1 MPRKPPAPATSDAKP
16 AIGSRRLPRAKDAT
30 KTWTGAP
37 IRRGKRWSG
46 QLDRHGVKHYVG
58 TFDTPDAWEK
68 AAAELIARLDNER
81 VVRECDPARDSELF
95 GVTVAE
101 FVGAPGEG
109 WPWDYTRNGKRKS
122 RSTFEQLEDQA
133 KAFVERF
140 GDRPILHALSRIEA
154 NAFANK
160 ATRNKL
166 QAARCLLDDAQSMEP
181 VVFNP
186 LENHSKPAGDGRKHL
201 PNVLSAEEV
210 DALASLARATEP
222 GGYGEV
228 LEAVVRTAATNGI
241 RPGELFALR
250 WDLLRPDDLTITV
263 QQTVRKDATL
273 SPPKYNQVRDVPMPP
288 SLLTRLLA
296 MPRLNPTYMF
306 PTKSGVLM
314 RQSNWT
320 TYWHP
325 LRDAFTATLP
335 EDHWLPKRIRACAEA
350 KRAEP
355 DPAKRQR
362 MSNGKLDFYE
372 MRHRAITFMGT
383 PRPHGL
389 QLASAD
395 IAYIVGHL
403 DGGQLIERL
412 YMHRNSEHALDRVRE
427 AMRKAEEDA

>member
-1 MPRKPPAPATSDAKP
+1 MPRKPPAPKTSDAKP
-16 AIGSRRLPRAKDAT
+16 TIGSRRLPRAKDAT
-30 KTWTGAP
+30 KTWSGPPTQ
-37 IRRGKRWSG
+37 RGKRWSG
-46 QLDRHGVKHYVG
+46 QLDKHGAKHHVG

-68 AAAELIARLDNER
+68 AAAELIARLDNEKL
-81 VVRECDPARDSELF
+81 VRECDPARDSEMF
-95 GVTVAE
+95 GMTVAE

-109 WPWDYTRNGKRKS
+109 WPWDHTRNGKRKS

-133 KAFVERF
+133 KSFVEQF
-140 GDRPILHALSRIEA
+140 GDRPILHALSAMEA

-166 QAARCLLDDAQSMEP
+166 QAARCLLDDAQRIEP

-186 LENHSKPAGDGRKHL
+186 LDAHSKPAGDGRKHL
-201 PNVLSAEEV
+201 PDVLSVEEIEV
-210 DALASLARATEP
+210 LASLARASEP

-228 LEAVVRTAATNGI
+228 LEAAVRTAATNGI

-250 WDLLRPDDLTITV
+250 WDLLSVKDMTITV

-273 SPPKYNQVRDVPMPP
+273 GSPKYDQVREVPMPP
-288 SLLTRLLA
+288 SLMTRLLE
-296 MPRLNPTYMF
+296 MPRVDPTYMF
-306 PTKSGVLM
+306 PTKTGVLM

-335 EDHWLPKRIRACAEA
+335 DDHWLPRRIRACAEA

-355 DPAKRQR
+355 DPAKHCR

-372 MRHRAITFMGT
+372 MRHRAITFLGT

-389 QLASAD
+389 GLASAD

-403 DGGQLIERL
+403 DGGQLIDQL
-412 YMHRNSEHALDRVRE
+412 YKHRNAEQALARIRDAMRE
-427 AMRKAEEDA
+427 AEEE